1 MRCIE
6 KWATVPRGMRSRA
19 GLWLVFWL
27 MVSLPLTAV
36 VSSAAPDPSLSGEHA
51 TELPQ
56 NPTGVERLLQASAH
70 WNLLPEPALEA
81 GHWAAST
88 GFIHLAAGSFDPLVT
103 EGPDVPTGFG
113 RLGDAQQTGLAMVQ
127 LHRADGVLM
136 EALAKEHGLT
146 VLDVLHDEAWL
157 VRLPDPPMDAMHR
170 LNADER
176 IRWVGHQAPGW
187 RVEPALLKAPDQVAA
202 FTFVPTPDLH
212 AGGYDALST
221 DLVRYGANDAWCDAW
236 LCRASVQPDFAAVL
250 VQNVAHDGRIMW
262 TEPSAT
268 MSPHNAVAWS
278 IAGVADVTSNASFTL
293 DGSGEM
299 IAITDTGLDQNHP
312 DLTGRVAGTLTQF
325 GLDPSPADTNTGHG
339 THVAI
344 TVAGNGTGNVDAR
357 GVAPAANIVMYA
369 LEHDPTGVFG
379 RIGSIYDMLR
389 DAEQKTARIAVNAWG
404 LNGNYGQYTADARSV
419 DVFVRDRSD
428 LTPVFS
434 VGDRGAQGASQV
446 TSPGTAKNVL
456 AVGASTTGAGG
467 TEVPGQVA
475 NFSSLGPALD
485 GRIKPDVV
493 APGVGVCS
501 GLAEEARFPAGPDC
515 LTGTHAGGNAYYMS
529 LSGTSQ
535 ATAVASGV
543 AALTREFI
551 REQVGVNS
559 PSSALVKAVLIN
571 GAEDMGAPDIPNALE
586 GWGQVD
592 LERTVMPMNGA
603 TPLDTFVDD
612 TSALNPGYA
621 LLYSFDLNP
630 GHGVDIT
637 LAWTDEAGSANT
649 AQNQPRLVN
658 DLDVTLQGP
667 NGELYLG
674 NVFSNGHSTT
684 GGSSDT
690 INNVERIRID
700 AGSLPDS
707 LEGWT
712 VRVDHKQGT
721 TQRFAL
727 VVAAVATP
735 TPQADLVVFNGSIVT
750 SSTEPLRNDLIS
762 IRMAWMNQGTASTA
776 GFDVLL
782 EDLTTGQTLATAS
795 RNGLA
800 PGALDS
806 YSIFHQFTT
815 TGTHRLRLSIDT
827 TNTVSELND
836 GTTGVDN
843 NIWEQDVEVK
853 ALGVRVV
860 VNNDDGTVPQTPEER
875 ADNAVLTLD
884 VANDSG
890 IDIPLTILH
899 EGTGNQSVV
908 VSATTVQVPV
918 PGRDNFFLPSE
929 DAWSRTFSDAP
940 NFVLTEQ
947 GSEDANKTFNLRLE
961 DLDADFETSPEN
973 PRFVRAGRY
982 VVEVTARYEFQP
994 TVAHTQRIFV
1004 DVPQIDQVQVVAAG
1018 TSGLQAQPGASTF
1031 FSISVRNTGNAP
1043 AQYSVECESAS
1054 RWQLMLGGSNSSRL
1068 EFEPLNLLEY
1078 LPMSIRII
1086 VPLVADGQP
1095 AAGDTDE
1102 VTCFVTSS
1110 TDPSMNFTETVTITV
1125 MPQESFTVDLSDDDG
1140 PLGPSQ
1146 TAAPISVD
1154 SGQRVHLNV
1163 TVENTGN
1170 IAVDLEVSALPDN
1183 PQWAMQVMHGE
1194 DVDNRRV
1201 TLTLAPGQTARVE
1214 LLFAV
1219 PLTAEEDDF
1228 NTYTI
1233 RTERSLQNFV
1243 QNVTTLIVREE
1254 LGVELTA
1261 PEGNEIP
1268 VNVSD
1273 AFSYGVFTVRNTGN
1287 VPLGLTWT
1295 HGLLPDGWT
1304 LGFANPST
1312 YLEPREVRS
1321 VRLGLV
1327 PPAQTPAG
1335 EQNFDVL
1342 VVVNGTSAG
1351 RFVEASSTASV
1362 RVEPSMFANMTVV
1375 GEATNTFQSVSRDA
1389 GAVQTLT
1396 IRNDGNL
1403 PLSDTALTAVLVDAL
1418 GEQRTDWEVELSIN
1432 DVDGLAVG
1440 ASQNITLTLR
1450 PNSDTARGLATLHLN
1465 LTANG
1470 VTVATLEQPA
1480 SVESATGGGGLFAVL
1495 PPAASAA
1502 VVAVLLIVLLVAARR
1517 MKRSGELK
1525 DDGLDLVAPDTHARP
1540 DHLGERRE
1548 EALDISSA
1556 INDIASAEV
1565 SDEEIAAAIMQS
1577 MDLPSTPAAT
1587 PAGLPPGGLP
1597 PRALPPMGLP
1607 PAGMPPAGLPPA
1619 GLPPAAANVAKAV
1632 PNLPP
1637 PAPAATLGPPL
1648 PPTGLPPGWT
1658 MEQWQHYG
1666 EEWLRRQQG

>member
-6 KWATVPRGMRSRA
+6 KWAPVPQGMRSQA

-27 MVSLPLTAV
+27 MVSLPLTAS
-36 VSSAAPDPSLSGEHA
+36 VSAGENDSTASEEQLPVHAAVP
-51 TELPQ
+51 TED
-56 NPTGVERLLQASAH
+56 ERLQQASARWH
-70 WNLLPEPALEA
+70 VLPQPVLET
-81 GHWAAST
+81 GEWASST
-88 GFIHLAAGSFDPLVT
+88 GYIHLAAGSFDPLLGD
-103 EGPDVPTGFG
+103 EPFVPSGFG

-127 LHRADGVLM
+127 LHRADGLLM
-136 EALAKEHGLT
+136 EELAKTYGLS

-157 VRLPDPPMDAMHR
+157 VRLPEPPMNTMQQ
-170 LNADER
+170 LNADDR
-176 IRWVGHQAPGW
+176 VRWVGHQSPGW
-187 RVEPALLKAPDQVAA
+187 RVHPGLLEDAKLGAALTL
-202 FTFVPTPDLH
+202 VPTPDLST
-212 AGGYDALST
+212 GGYEALAT
-221 DLVRYGANDAWCDAW
+221 DLVRFGADDAWCDAW
-236 LCRASVQPDFAAVL
+236 LCRATSSSHRIAAL

-262 TEPSAT
+262 TEPSAP

-325 GLDPSPADTNTGHG
+325 GLDPSPADTNSGHG

-344 TVAGNGTGNVDAR
+344 TVAGNGTGNPDAR

-456 AVGASTTGAGG
+456 AVGASTTGVGG
-467 TEVPGQVA
+467 TTSPGQVA
-475 NFSSLGPALD
+475 NFSSQGPALD

-515 LTGTHAGGNAYYMS
+515 LTGVHAGGNAYYMS

-543 AALTREFI
+543 TALTREFI

-559 PSSALVKAVLIN
+559 PSSALVKAVVIN

-630 GHGVDIT
+630 THGVDIT

-649 AQNQPRLVN
+649 PQNQPRLVN
-658 DLDVTLQGP
+658 DLDLTLQGP
-667 NGELYLG
+667 NGEVYLG
-674 NVFSNGHSTT
+674 NVFANGHSTS

-690 INNVERIRID
+690 VNNVERIRLD

-712 VRVDHKQGT
+712 VRVDHRQGT
-721 TQRFAL
+721 TQRFGL

-735 TPQADLVVFNGSIVT
+735 TPQADLVVFNGSILT

-762 IRMAWMNQGTASTA
+762 IRLAWMNQGTASTS
-776 GFDVLL
+776 GFEVLL
-782 EDLTTGQTLATAS
+782 EDLTTGETLSTAT

-800 PGALDS
+800 SGELDS

-836 GTTGVDN
+836 GTSGVDN
-843 NIWEQDVEVK
+843 NVWEQDVEVK

-860 VNNDDGTVPQTPEER
+860 VNNDDGSVPETPEER

-908 VSATTVQVPV
+908 VSTTTVQVPV

-929 DAWSRTFSDAP
+929 DLWSRTFSESP

-961 DLDADFETSPEN
+961 DLDADFETSAEN

-1043 AQYSVECESAS
+1043 AQYSVECESEN
-1054 RWQLMLGGSNSSRL
+1054 RWQLMLGSSNSSRL

-1095 AAGDTDE
+1095 AAGDTDD
-1102 VTCFVTSS
+1102 VTCYVTSS
-1110 TDPSMNFTETVTITV
+1110 TDPSMNFTETVTVTV

-1146 TAAPISVD
+1146 TAAPLSVD
-1154 SGQRVHLNV
+1154 SGQRVHLNL
-1163 TVENTGN
+1163 TVQNTGN

-1183 PQWAMQVMHGE
+1183 PQWAMQVMFGDE
-1194 DVDNRRV
+1194 VDNRRV
-1201 TLTLAPGQTARVE
+1201 SLTLNPGQTARVE
-1214 LLFAV
+1214 FLFAV
-1219 PLTAEEDDF
+1219 PLTAEENDF
-1228 NTYTI
+1228 NSYTI
-1233 RTERSLQNFV
+1233 RTERSLQNFI

-1254 LGVELTA
+1254 LGVELSA
-1261 PEGNEIP
+1261 PVGNEIA

-1273 AFSYGVFTVRNTGN
+1273 MFSYGEFTVRNTGN

-1304 LGFANPST
+1304 VGFANPST

-1327 PPAQTPAG
+1327 PPPQTPAG
-1335 EQNFDVL
+1335 AQDFDVL
-1342 VVVNGTSAG
+1342 VVVNGTSEG
-1351 RFVEASSTASV
+1351 RFVETSSTASV

-1375 GEATNTFQSVSRDA
+1375 GDVTNTFQSVSRAD
-1389 GAVQTLT
+1389 GAVQTLS

-1403 PLSDTALTAVLVDAL
+1403 PLSNTALTAVLVDAS
-1418 GEQRTDWEVELSIN
+1418 GEERTDWDVELSVT

-1440 ASQNITLTLR
+1440 ASQEVTLTLR
-1450 PNSDTARGLATLHLN
+1450 PNGETARGLATLYLN
-1465 LTANG
+1465 LSANG
-1470 VTVATLEQPA
+1470 MTVAVVEQPA

-1502 VVAVLLIVLLVAARR
+1502 VVAVLLLGLLVGARR
-1517 MKRSGELK
+1517 MKRTGELT

-1577 MDLPSTPAAT
+1577 MDLPSTPAT
-1587 PAGLPPGGLP
+1587 PPAGLPPSGMP
-1597 PRALPPMGLP
+1597 PRALPPAGLP
-1607 PAGMPPAGLPPA
+1607 PAGMPPAGLPTVGAPVPKV
-1619 GLPPAAANVAKAV
+1619 L

-1637 PAPAATLGPPL
+1637 PAPAVPLGPPL
-1648 PPTGLPPGWT
+1648 PPTGLPPGWS